1 MFPANSFYKLEAMK
15 LLGCWLPPELFA
27 LLEKGA
33 KERGYPTT
41 SSFARAVLIEKLE
54 SLGYAIRPEWKD
66 IYWGA
71 RTDLPNRTRE
81 RDKRKPERERELK
94 G

>member
-1 MFPANSFYKLEAMK
+1 MQIAAGAVRAF
-15 LLGCWLPPELFA
+15 G
-27 LLEKGA
+27 KGREGA
-33 KERGYPTT
+33 
-41 SSFARAVLIEKLE
+41 LIEKLE

-81 RDKRKPERERELK
+81 RDKRKPEEKIKEKERAAPRLSSEA
-94 G
+94 